1 MSGATGKA
9 KQPDTTW
16 SDLKAELAQF
26 DRVGL
31 LGLLKDLHALGPENR
46 AFLAARLGVGN
57 TPLAPHKKV
66 ISRWVH
72 PDILR
77 GQATSVAKAKMA
89 IADYGM
95 LERLDAVRGALRG
108 VGWGVSDAVNE
119 IWHDHIR

>member
-1 MSGATGKA
+1 MAEL
-9 KQPDTTW
+9 PDTTW

-31 LGLLKDLHALGPENR
+31 LGPLKDLHALGPENR

-57 TPLAPHKKV
+57 IPLAPYKKV
-66 ISRWVH
+66 ISRWLH

-77 GQATSVAKAKMA
+77 GQATSVAKAKKV

-95 LERLDAVRGALRG
+95 LERLDAVHGSLRG
-108 VGWGVSDAVNE
+108 VDWGVSDAVNE